1 MTTLQCMLL
10 PELDWLEAM
19 TAMGHEG
26 PFQARTLSA
35 RVAPIADLR
44 AIATQREGSPRRVPA
59 GSEPLMIAEKEFRLL
74 VAAITLAVAQPAR
87 NLAPGIGRAQRL

>member
-1 MTTLQCMLL
+1 MSQK
-10 PELDWLEAM
+10 
-19 TAMGHEG
+19 GHEERFPPIRLNAG
-26 PFQARTLSA
+26 YGFRKETIAGVRHNG
-35 RVAPIADLR
+35 RDAPIADLR